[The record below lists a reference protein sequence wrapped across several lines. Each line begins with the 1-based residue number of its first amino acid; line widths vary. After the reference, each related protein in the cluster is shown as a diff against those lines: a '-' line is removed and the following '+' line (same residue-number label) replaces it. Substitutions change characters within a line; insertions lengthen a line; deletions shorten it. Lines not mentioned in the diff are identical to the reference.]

1 VAIIA
6 DIRDLDPAEL
16 LLVVSMTRKTGR
28 LSATS
33 DDQKIL
39 LAFRK
44 GSIVHATSP
53 AVRERLGSILV
64 DRGVIS
70 EDNLLRALERQGQQL
85 EPKLLGTVLVEMG
98 LASPAAIQQAV
109 LFQYEAVIRQLLAWD
124 RGDMTFQVADVADL
138 GAVPVDP
145 AEVLVCIGQQGRS
158 PMVKTLVR
166 AALAR
171 TQGPPGTA
179 RAGQSGR
186 AALAT
191 G

>member
-1 VAIIA
+1 MAIIA

-28 LSATS
+28 LSATR

-98 LASPAAIQQAV
+98 LASPATVQQAV

-124 RGDMTFQVADVADL
+124 RGEMSFQVTDVADL

-145 AEVLVCIGQQGRS
+145 AEVLVCIGQQARS
-158 PMVKTLVR
+158 PMVKALVR

-171 TQGPPGTA
+171 TQSAAGTA
-179 RAGQSGR
+179 RAGRPARGER
-186 AALAT
+186 AA